1 MVSAGH
7 RWPLAGLDA
16 FWLPHPPP
24 NVSCGSGGPPML
36 TVTILNDNTIRIQTW
51 INNEPQV
58 WVIYTPD
65 QVDDLIA
72 KLELARDLA
81 RSTDETE
88 Y

>member
-1 MVSAGH
+1 
-7 RWPLAGLDA
+7 
-16 FWLPHPPP
+16 
-24 NVSCGSGGPPML
+24 ML
-36 TVTILNDNTIRIQTW
+36 TVTLLNNNTIRIQTW

-72 KLELARDLA
+72 KLEAARDAA

-88 Y
+88 H